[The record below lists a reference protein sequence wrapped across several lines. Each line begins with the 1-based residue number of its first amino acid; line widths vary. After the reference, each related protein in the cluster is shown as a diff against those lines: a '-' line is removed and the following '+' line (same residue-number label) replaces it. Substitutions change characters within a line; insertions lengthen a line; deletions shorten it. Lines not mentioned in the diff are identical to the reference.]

1 MLFLITCAPMENTTG
16 RPFFRAAAT
25 RSTSSSKPSS
35 VHSGTGSTPGRNI
48 DSIVTRFVRSC
59 AS

>member
-25 RSTSSSKPSS
+25 RATNSSNPSS